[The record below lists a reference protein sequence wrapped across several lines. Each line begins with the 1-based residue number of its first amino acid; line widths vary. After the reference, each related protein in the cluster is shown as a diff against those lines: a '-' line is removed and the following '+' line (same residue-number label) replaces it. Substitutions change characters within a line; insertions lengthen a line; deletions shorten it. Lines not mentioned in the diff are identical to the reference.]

1 MDGQTKTKPSGLKEW
16 KPEQGAGY
24 YVVGADGHIEAH
36 VWQGH
41 EHDLQTWSFGN
52 CFQMYEEA
60 AYAREK
66 MQELFLQFHEDHGFR
81 YSGNPIEGSC
91 QEGEL
96 KIGGLCSNGTDMCC
110 NAYAFGCYTNT

>member
-66 MQELFLQFHEDHGFR
+66 MQELFLQCHEDHGFR

-91 QEGEL
+91 QEGKPTIPLEDNQRREA
-96 KIGGLCSNGTDMCC
+96 KGHQHRSGGGEGS
-110 NAYAFGCYTNT
+110 

>member
-1 MDGQTKTKPSGLKEW
+1 MDGHTKPKPSGLKEW

-81 YSGNPIEGSC
+81 YSRVSKNAVFGLNFLPGFWTRQISWIMPILTG
-91 QEGEL
+91 
-96 KIGGLCSNGTDMCC
+96 
-110 NAYAFGCYTNT
+110 FGPNS

>member
-52 CFQMYEEA
+52 T
-60 AYAREK
+60 
-66 MQELFLQFHEDHGFR
+66 FHR
-81 YSGNPIEGSC
+81 YLYNACRNAISSGSLCQSVSLVSSASEGTS
-91 QEGEL
+91 QRAKAL
-96 KIGGLCSNGTDMCC
+96 
-110 NAYAFGCYTNT
+110 AFISRSTSA

>member
-66 MQELFLQFHEDHGFR
+66 MQELFLQCHEDHGFR
-81 YSGNPIEGSC
+81 YSGDPIEGSG
-91 QEGEL
+91 QEG
-96 KIGGLCSNGTDMCC
+96 KPK
-110 NAYAFGCYTNT
+110 

>member
-91 QEGEL
+91 QEGKP
-96 KIGGLCSNGTDMCC
+96 KIPLEDNQRREAKGHQHRFGGGEGS
-110 NAYAFGCYTNT
+110 